1 MHDLCAEA
9 IDRSLLPSERHAI
22 HAALAELTFDEPA
35 EAAWH
40 WERAA
45 RPAQA
50 RMAHVAAGEMA
61 EEVEPGETALD
72 HYAAALELTD
82 TELTDADEEADLSL
96 LTSAATAAAAAVAF
110 RRAAAYVEQALRKV
124 AGGRVERLLTT
135 SAGKR
140 DAAVGADAREVA
152 AELSDQLGHYRRGG
166 GDPVGAQRRSRW
178 RLNWRRPERRRF
190 ARGHSHRWRRA

>member
-1 MHDLCAEA
+1 M
-9 IDRSLLPSERHAI
+9 
-22 HAALAELTFDEPA
+22 
-35 EAAWH
+35 
-40 WERAA
+40 ERAA

-61 EEVEPGETALD
+61 EEVEPGETALN

-82 TELTDADEEADLSL
+82 VELADADEEAELSL

-135 SAGKR
+135 SAVKR
-140 DAAVGADAREVA
+140 DGAARSDAREVA

-166 GDPVGAQRRSRW
+166 GDPVGAQQAFEMAVELAPTGAEAIRAKALASLAQSLMLEAGSRTA
-178 RLNWRRPERRRF
+178 RMSRRR
-190 ARGHSHRWRRA
+190 RG